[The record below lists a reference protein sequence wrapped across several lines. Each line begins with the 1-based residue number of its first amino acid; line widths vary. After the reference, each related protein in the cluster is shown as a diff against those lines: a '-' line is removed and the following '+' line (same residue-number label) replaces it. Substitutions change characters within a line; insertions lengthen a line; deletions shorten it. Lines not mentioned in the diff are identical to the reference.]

1 MDHGAGRRGLHRER
15 SRGGI
20 LIAAPASRARSP
32 WPTRPFF
39 DLDPGSARLAFA
51 RTVIISAPYEGT
63 VSYGRGAAAAPRAIL
78 EASWQVE
85 LFDQELGRE
94 PKLAL
99 SSIPPLSLPRAPAQA
114 LARVEKAV
122 SKILRQGKRPLLL
135 GGEHSLSLGALRP
148 AQRLFPRLT
157 VLQLD
162 AHADLRDQWE
172 GTPFSHACVM
182 RRAAEMGLTIVPV
195 GIRSLSLEESQWIK
209 RHRQKV
215 FWAEEIRGKAG
226 WVREVIRRL
235 GPEVYLTIDI
245 DVLDPSEMPSTGT
258 PEPAGLSFH
267 DLLAL
272 FRALAA
278 SRKKVVG
285 LDLVELAPIP
295 RLHAPEFLCARLLYF
310 LLARLD
316 P

>member
-1 MDHGAGRRGLHRER
+1 MDHGARRRGLHPGR

-20 LIAAPASRARSP
+20 LIGVRALRARSA

-39 DLDPGSARLAFA
+39 DLDPGSARLAAA
-51 RTVIISAPYEGT
+51 RTVILPAPYEGT

-85 LFDQELGRE
+85 LFDQELDCE
-94 PKLAL
+94 PELRLAAL
-99 SSIPPLSLPRAPAQA
+99 PPLLLPKSPAQA

-122 SKILRQGKRPLLL
+122 TKILRKGQRPLLL
-135 GGEHSLSLGALRP
+135 GGEHSLTLGALRP
-148 AQRLFPRLT
+148 AKGFYPRLS

-162 AHADLRDQWE
+162 AHADLRDHWE
-172 GTPFSHACVM
+172 GKPLSHACVM
-182 RRAAEMGLTIVPV
+182 RRAADLGLPIVPV
-195 GIRSLSLEESQWIK
+195 GIRSLSLEEAQWIK

-215 FWAEEIRGKAG
+215 FWAEEIRGKRG
-226 WVREVIRRL
+226 WLRDVIRRL
-235 GPEVYLTIDI
+235 GPEVYLSIDI
-245 DVLDPSEMPSTGT
+245 DVLDPSEMPATGT
-258 PEPAGLSFH
+258 PEPGGLSWH

-295 RLHAPEFLCARLLYF
+295 GLHAPDFLCARLLYF